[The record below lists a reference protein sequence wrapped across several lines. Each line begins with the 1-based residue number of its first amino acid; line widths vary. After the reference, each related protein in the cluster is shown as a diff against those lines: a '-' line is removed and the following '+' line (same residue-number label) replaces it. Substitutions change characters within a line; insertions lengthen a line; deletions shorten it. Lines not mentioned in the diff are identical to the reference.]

1 MQMVFRIPTR
11 TTLGAMLITL
21 IALISLSVVSG
32 CNIADK
38 TLGTSAIPL
47 TPARNLAGTWK
58 TFAPVTFYYTSDFCS
73 DSKETVAAADWTVT
87 WIITA
92 VSGDENKVNIQM
104 NYAPSNYRRLTST
117 CGNLSNGW
125 VPWVSPQFFTG
136 TVSSSSLTINDLN
149 NDMNY
154 SGAFTSTSLDG
165 TWVHWECII
174 YCTGEFTLTNQ
185 LKLIKQ

>member
-1 MQMVFRIPTR
+1 MRTDFRIPTR
-11 TTLGAMLITL
+11 AALGAALITAML
-21 IALISLSVVSG
+21 LLAVGG
-32 CNIADK
+32 CNIDK
-38 TLGTSAIPL
+38 TLGTSEKPL

-73 DSKETVAAADWTVT
+73 DTKETVAAADWTVT
-87 WIITA
+87 WIITT
-92 VSGDENKVNIQM
+92 VSGNENKVNIQM
-104 NYAPSNYRRLTST
+104 TYAPSNYRRLTSS
-117 CGNLSNGW
+117 CGNLNSGY
-125 VPWVSPQFFTG
+125 VPWVTLQFFTG

-174 YCTGEFTLTNQ
+174 YCTGEFTLANQ